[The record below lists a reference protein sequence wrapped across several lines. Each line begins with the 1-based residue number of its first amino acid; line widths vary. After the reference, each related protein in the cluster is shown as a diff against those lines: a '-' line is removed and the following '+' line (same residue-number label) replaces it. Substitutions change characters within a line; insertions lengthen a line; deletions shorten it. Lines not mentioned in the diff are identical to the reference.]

1 MEKAKK
7 TKSYLDKKSEIDDG
21 VPIEIVTGGLHSPF
35 PIPAYHVLIEAD
47 EHIAKDVLTCFVSHL
62 GYGKSSN
69 CVWPSIS
76 LICKEAKHS
85 RSAVVRGHRVL
96 KEFGFIKVGKYKSK
110 NGWANRY
117 YFQPS
122 CYHSAQMNE
131 LAVSFTKVFG
141 QCEACNK
148 IVRDAEVGSGLDAFV
163 HYGCGGNVRK
173 LTRIK
178 RELHIPG
185 EDIKQDLDIGEE

>member
-7 TKSYLDKKSEIDDG
+7 SKTYLDKKSEIDDG
-21 VPIEIVTGGLHSPF
+21 VPIEIVTGGLYSLF
-35 PIPAYHVLIEAD
+35 PIPAYHVLIEAN
-47 EHIAKDVLTCFVSHL
+47 EHVAKDVLTCFVSHL

-69 CVWPSIS
+69 CVWPSIT
-76 LICKEAKHS
+76 LISKEARHS
-85 RSAVVRGHRVL
+85 RQAVVRGHRVL
-96 KEFGFIKVGKYKSK
+96 TEFGFIKVGKYKSK

-122 CYHSAQMNE
+122 CYHSAQMNK

-173 LTRIK
+173 LARIK
-178 RELHIPG
+178 RDLYVPG
-185 EDIKQDLDIGEE
+185 GDINQDLDIGEE

>member
-1 MEKAKK
+1 MSEKLSIK
-7 TKSYLDKKSEIDDG
+7 TIIDDG
-21 VPIEIVTGGLHSPF
+21 VPIQILTGGHYSLF
-35 PIPAYHVLIEAD
+35 PIPAYNVLVAAD
-47 EHIAKDVLTCFVSHL
+47 EHKAIRVLTSFVAHM

-76 LICKEAKHS
+76 LLCKETALS
-85 RSAVVRGHRVL
+85 RSSVVSGYRTL
-96 KEFGFIKVGKYKSK
+96 QEYGFINIGKYKSR

-122 CYHSAQMNE
+122 CYHSRFMNKK
-131 LAVSFTKVFG
+131 AIAFTSVFG

-173 LTRIK
+173 LARVT
-178 RELHIPG
+178 RELFIPAAV
-185 EDIKQDLDIGEE
+185 DDQAS